1 MAKYA
6 VIFTRT
12 IFVEAVS
19 ESNAKFEG
27 ISKFL
32 DEALTNQVDIAQYKV
47 SSEIIPR
54 LLDEEDMVVGHS

>member
-27 ISKFL
+27 IAKFL